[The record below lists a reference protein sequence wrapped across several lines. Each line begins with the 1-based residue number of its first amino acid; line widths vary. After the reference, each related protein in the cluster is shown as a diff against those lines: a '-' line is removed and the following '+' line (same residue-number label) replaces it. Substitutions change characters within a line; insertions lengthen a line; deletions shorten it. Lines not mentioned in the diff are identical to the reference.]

1 MNNIIK
7 RVWNQ
12 NRMVNIEDLCG
23 MAFQAESGGHTF
35 EISGVDDTGAVV
47 PLTGTVAGVFRRPD
61 NADIALTGAASGG
74 VASVTLT
81 DDCYAVPG
89 RFGLTIY
96 TTADGQKTAVYAAV
110 GTVAATNGGAVAGD
124 TPQDV
129 VDLINAIAAAI
140 ATIPADYT
148 DLMAAIA
155 PMYSNSAL
163 YAVGSYAWYDGDLCR
178 CTTPITTAETWT
190 AAHWTAAVLGNDLSV
205 VRNTADN
212 AYKALSIDEAP
223 TWELGTIN
231 ATTGANATSSNR
243 IRTASSFVI
252 TPEVTV
258 SVPSGAFVFLRPYT
272 TDGTFTA
279 YGTTK
284 FTGTFN
290 LVDTIGSWLASHPS
304 VTKMRFVAGFLDD
317 SSISDVS
324 DLTITVYNPVPI
336 LSEAGFYLNK
346 STGSNSPAG
355 FTFWRQSVDGYST
368 SNPFSPLDMPMNT
381 YAVATGDGLTSD
393 WFPDSVRKL
402 SSNVY
407 WAFKFR
413 STANVNL
420 GCYMLFN
427 TSSGAFFF
435 GQTYSNSVQPE
446 MKVFGGNNS
455 PVIAFFGDSIT
466 RGINSDTS
474 PSAWSDVNIPSL
486 LCNELKCT
494 VDNYGI
500 GSIGWLENGGSSKG
514 TAIEYLQRMGDS
526 DWYWDGIGTYV
537 NNKFIG
543 NVKSWS
549 DYNTV
554 ILAFGANDRAV
565 NSVATTLGSLDD
577 IDDTMTY
584 AQVMAMTPST
594 IVEAMY
600 QCYRYIRE
608 QAPTINIIL
617 SDPLM
622 QVGGTA
628 PWWSYPTRYSPS
640 KWSWDELNEMYAA
653 FAKRYGLGHI
663 SNYDAPINRVDPTV
677 SLADNVHPTTA
688 CYRQLA
694 RHFAGKIGALV

>member
-1 MNNIIK
+1 MADKQIS
-7 RVWNQ
+7 
-12 NRMVNIEDLCG
+12 DLTSASALTDGSLFVLEQAGAAMKANWG
-23 MAFQAESGGHTF
+23 MMKNYISPGIAAQYSTSSTYNVGDYVIYNDSLYRCTTAITTAESWTAGHWKA
-35 EISGVDDTGAVV
+35 I
-47 PLTGTVAGVFRRPD
+47 
-61 NADIALTGAASGG
+61 
-74 VASVTLT
+74 TLT
-81 DDCYAVPG
+81 DD
-89 RFGLTIY
+89 LQTIK
-96 TTADGQKTAVYAAV
+96 TTADDAYE
-110 GTVAATNGGAVAGD
+110 
-124 TPQDV
+124 
-129 VDLINAIAAAI
+129 AI
-140 ATIPADYT
+140 
-148 DLMAAIA
+148 
-155 PMYSNSAL
+155 
-163 YAVGSYAWYDGDLCR
+163 
-178 CTTPITTAETWT
+178 
-190 AAHWTAAVLGNDLSV
+190 
-205 VRNTADN
+205 
-212 AYKALSIDEAP
+212 SIDEAP

-231 ATTGANATSSNR
+231 ATTGVNATSSNR

-252 TPEVTV
+252 TPSVTV
-258 SVPSGAFVFLRPYT
+258 SVPAGAFVFLRPYT
-272 TDGTFTA
+272 DDNTFSV

-290 LVDTIGSWLASHPS
+290 LVDKIGSWLSTHPL
-304 VTKMRFVAGFLDD
+304 VTKMRFVGGFLDD
-317 SSISDVS
+317 SSISSVS

-336 LSEAGFYLNK
+336 LSKAGFYLNK
-346 STGSNSPAG
+346 STGSNSPVG

-368 SNPFSPLDMPMNT
+368 SSPFSPLDMPMNT
-381 YAVATGDGLTSD
+381 YAVATGAGLTGD
-393 WFPDSVRKL
+393 WFPDTVEKL
-402 SSNVY
+402 PTNTY
-407 WAFKFR
+407 WVFKFR

-420 GCYMLFN
+420 SCCMVLN
-427 TSSGAFFF
+427 ASSGAFYF
-435 GQTYSNSVQPE
+435 GQTYSQSVMPV
-446 MKVFGGNNS
+446 MKVFGANNS

-486 LCNELKCT
+486 LCKELKCT

-500 GSIGWLENGGSSKG
+500 GSIGWLEPGGSTKG

-526 DWYWDGIGTYV
+526 DWYWDGTGTYV

-543 NVKSWS
+543 KVKSWS
-549 DYNTV
+549 DYNTI

-565 NSVATTLGSLDD
+565 NSVATTLGSLED

-628 PWWSYPTRYSPS
+628 PWWSYPTRYAPS

-694 RHFAGKIGALV
+694 RHFAGKIGALVL